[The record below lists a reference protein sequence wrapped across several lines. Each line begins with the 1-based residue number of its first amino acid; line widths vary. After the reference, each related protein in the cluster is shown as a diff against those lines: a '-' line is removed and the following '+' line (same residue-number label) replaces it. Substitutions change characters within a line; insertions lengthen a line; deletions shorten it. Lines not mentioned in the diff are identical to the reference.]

1 MEFKLKNIKIV
12 NGEIGFLQINLYHE
26 RPKNEEEKKMCYFV
40 FHNNFDNKNYNSL
53 LEDFIY
59 INKKPVT
66 YIDIFDFVDAY
77 KKTHCNACY
86 KIHSDINYNIHTL
99 LNNYCDIS
107 RAYIREPE
115 DEKQIMRIETEKI
128 VEKRVYV
135 DKIVEK
141 VIEKVINNNVIITKD
156 DLDLCSICYE
166 KKAIISFGCCSMKHC
181 LNCTKQICKSGTCSQ
196 CRKKIDYTNM
206 QMEIDF

>member
-12 NGEIGFLQINLYHE
+12 DGEIGFLKINQYHE
-26 RPKNEEEKKMCYFV
+26 RPKNEEEKQICYFV
-40 FHNNFDNKNYNSL
+40 FYNNCDNKKYNSL
-53 LEDFIY
+53 LENFIY
-59 INKKPVT
+59 INKIPVT
-66 YIDIFDFVDAY
+66 YINIFDFIDAY
-77 KKTHCNACY
+77 KRTHYDAHY
-86 KIHSDINYNIHTL
+86 KIRSDIDYNIYTL
-99 LNNYCDIS
+99 LNNNCDIS

-128 VEKRVYV
+128 VEKIIYI
-135 DKIVEK
+135 DKIV
-141 VIEKVINNNVIITKD
+141 EKVINNNVIITKD

-181 LNCTKQICKSGTCSQ
+181 LNCTKQICKLGTCSQ
-196 CRKKIDYTNM
+196 CRKKTDYTKM